1 MTNSDLVR
9 VRNLTQDDYEA
20 WLPLW
25 NGYNAFYGRHNE
37 TALAPEITQS
47 TWQRFFD
54 AREPVYALVADMD
67 GKLVGLTHYLY
78 HRSTTRIELV
88 CYLQDLFTDPALRGR
103 GIGRLLIQAVK
114 DTASEAGIKRVYW
127 QTHETNSAGRLLYD
141 KVANHAGFIVYVSE

>member
-1 MTNSDLVR
+1 MERL
-9 VRNLTQDDYEA
+9 
-20 WLPLW
+20 
-25 NGYNAFYGRHNE
+25 
-37 TALAPEITQS
+37 
-47 TWQRFFD
+47 QRFFD